1 MHTALEIRLD
11 PRGRDEPD
19 WCRSSLLRELQFL
32 LSHTIHHYALI
43 ASLLERRG
51 VRVRDE
57 LSGFGVAASTL
68 EHWASF

>member
-1 MHTALEIRLD
+1 
-11 PRGRDEPD
+11 
-19 WCRSSLLRELQFL
+19 LQFL